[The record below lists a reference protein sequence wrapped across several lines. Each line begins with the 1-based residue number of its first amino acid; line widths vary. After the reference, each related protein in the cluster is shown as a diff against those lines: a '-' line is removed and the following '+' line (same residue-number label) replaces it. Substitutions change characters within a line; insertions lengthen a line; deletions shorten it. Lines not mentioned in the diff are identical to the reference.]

1 VHLCDLVYAM
11 REYGTFG
18 ESEVVLCVLCG
29 MCGARFRAG
38 TGKLGACVLCSASAL
53 CSASI

>member
-1 VHLCDLVYAM
+1 MHLCDLVYAM